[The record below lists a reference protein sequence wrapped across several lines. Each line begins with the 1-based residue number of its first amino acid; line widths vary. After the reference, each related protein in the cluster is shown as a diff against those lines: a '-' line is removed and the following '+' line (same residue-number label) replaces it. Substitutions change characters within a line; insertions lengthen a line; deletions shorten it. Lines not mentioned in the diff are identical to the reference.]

1 MIKIKDFIKK
11 YYYYFIGGFILF
23 FLVLINSVLAISSN
37 KNKTEEVVDE
47 IPSVKEEVK
56 KVFVDIK
63 GEVKNPG
70 VYEVD
75 KDYTIYQAIEKA
87 GGLTKLANT
96 DYINLSKRVTDSMA
110 IIIYSQKEIN
120 AMKKDEQIKYQI
132 KVEEKTCP
140 DNLNDACLN
149 KKESSSKTETKT
161 DKVSLNKGTK
171 EDFMTLSSIG
181 ESKAQAIIEYRE
193 KNGDFKKIED
203 IKNVSGIG
211 DSIYEKIK
219 DNLTL

>member
-1 MIKIKDFIKK
+1 MKEFVKK

-23 FLVLINSVLAISSN
+23 FLVLINSVLAFSN
-37 KNKTEEVVDE
+37 NDKNEIEEEE
-47 IPSVKEEVK
+47 IPQVKESVKTI
-56 KVFVDIK
+56 FVDIK

-70 VYEVD
+70 VYEVG
-75 KDYTIYQAIEKA
+75 KDYTIYQAI
-87 GGLTKLANT
+87 GLTKEANT

-132 KVEEKTCP
+132 KVEEKSCP

-149 KKESSSKTETKT
+149 KKESSNKEENSN
-161 DKVSLNKGTK
+161 KVSLNEGVK
-171 EDFMTLSSIG
+171 EDFMTLSGVG
-181 ESKAQAIIEYRE
+181 ESKAQAIVEYRL
-193 KNGDFKKIED
+193 KNGPFKKIED
-203 IKNVSGIG
+203 IKNVPGIG

>member
-1 MIKIKDFIKK
+1 MKEFVKK

-23 FLVLINSVLAISSN
+23 FLVLINSVLAFSN
-37 KNKTEEVVDE
+37 NDKNEIEEEE
-47 IPSVKEEVK
+47 IPQVKESVKTI
-56 KVFVDIK
+56 FVDIK

-70 VYEVD
+70 VYEVG

-87 GGLTKLANT
+87 GGLTKEANT

-132 KVEEKTCP
+132 KVEEKSCP

-149 KKESSSKTETKT
+149 KKESSNKEENSS
-161 DKVSLNKGTK
+161 KVSLNEGVK
-171 EDFMTLSSIG
+171 EDFMTLSGVG
-181 ESKAQAIIEYRE
+181 ESKAQAIVEYRL
-193 KNGDFKKIED
+193 KNGPFKKIED
-203 IKNVSGIG
+203 IKNVPGIG